1 MKTFIS
7 MIAAATALAALARP
21 ASAGPG
27 FAYSW
32 LSTAKTFDQ
41 CIAAANTMM
50 GSLNFPRIQR
60 TRFGLTG
67 ETNDDTI
74 FVNCEDQR
82 HVSVV
87 LMRAAPGLAGSDPC
101 KSAVSSGR
109 SAGGCGPSRS

>member
-7 MIAAATALAALARP
+7 MIVAATALAALAQP
-21 ASAGPG
+21 TSAGPG

-50 GSLNFPRIQR
+50 GSLNFPQIQR
-60 TRFGLTG
+60 TKFGVTG

-87 LMRAAPGLAGSDPC
+87 LMRA
-101 KSAVSSGR
+101 GR
-109 SAGGCGPSRS
+109 PQVGEIDALVALLQQLLETNGQ